1 MSTLIAPHGS
11 ATLRPLL
18 LPEEE
23 RDEALKRAR
32 TLKRL
37 PLSSREVSDLF
48 MLAMGAYTPLAGF
61 MGAADWRGAC
71 LEMRLENGLFWPLP
85 VTLSCGEDFAVAVG
99 DEVALTGEGEEILG
113 VLAVTEKYAIDKAL
127 ECREVYRTAD
137 EAHPGVAKVMA
148 QGSVNLAGP
157 VSVLSEGHFPE
168 TYQGLYLRP
177 AETRA
182 LFAKKG
188 WSTVAAFQTR
198 NPMHRSHEFLA
209 KVAIEVCDGVL
220 IHQVL
225 GALKQGDIP
234 ADVRVR
240 AIDWL
245 VANHFAEGRVI
256 QAGYPIEMR
265 YAGPREAL
273 LHALFRQN
281 FGCSHLVVGRDH
293 AGLGGYYG
301 PYDAHRIF
309 DEIGADS
316 LAIRPED
323 RRHVLLLRL
332 PGHGDGER
340 VLRRR
345 RREGPGERGGTLSRG
360 GGGGDGRRP
369 GPALPPGRRRET
381 PHLGH
386 PAARDVRGRR
396 GGPAR
401 IQPRWR
407 ARHPPGL
414 LRRHPVTLYY
424 KYR

>member
-1 MSTLIAPHGS
+1 MSTLIPPHGN
-11 ATLRPLL
+11 AALKPLL
-18 LPEEE
+18 LPPDE
-23 RDEALKRAR
+23 RADALARARALK
-32 TLKRL
+32 KL

-48 MLAMGAYTPLAGF
+48 MLAMGAYSPLEGF
-61 MGAADWRGAC
+61 MGEADWRGAC

-85 VTLSCGEDFAVAVG
+85 ITLSCGEDFAVAVG
-99 DEVALTGEGEEILG
+99 DEVALTDEDGEILG
-113 VLAVTEKYAIDKAL
+113 ILTVAETYAIDKNL
-127 ECREVYRTAD
+127 ECREVYRTTD
-137 EAHPGVAKVMA
+137 QAHPGVAKVMA
-148 QGSVNLAGP
+148 QGEVNLAGP

-168 TYQGLYLRP
+168 TYRGLYLRP
-177 AETRA
+177 AEMRA
-182 LFAKKG
+182 LFAEKG

-293 AGLGGYYG
+293 AGLGDYYG

-309 DEIGADS
+309 DEIGDDS
-316 LAIRPED
+316 LAIRPLKID
-323 RRHVLLLRL
+323 DTFWCFDCRGMATGNVCFAA
-332 PGHGDGER
+332 DGEDPPSEDQR
-340 VLRRR
+340 YRGVAAVATGEAAGRPCPNDDDGKLRISGTRLRQMFANREAIPPEFSRDGVLAI
-345 RREGPGERGGTLSRG
+345 LQAHY
-360 GGGGDGRRP
+360 DG
-369 GPALPPGRRRET
+369 
-381 PHLGH
+381 
-386 PAARDVRGRR
+386 AA
-396 GGPAR
+396 
-401 IQPRWR
+401 
-407 ARHPPGL
+407 
-414 LRRHPVTLYY
+414 
-424 KYR
+424 

>member
-1 MSTLIAPHGS
+1 MLALIPPHGGG
-11 ATLRPLL
+11 ALKPLL
-18 LPEEE
+18 LPGEE
-23 RDEALKRAR
+23 RDEALKRAC
-32 TLKRL
+32 TLKTL

-71 LEMRLENGLFWPLP
+71 LDMHLESGLFWPLP
-85 VTLSCGEDFAVAVG
+85 ITLSCDEDSGVGVG
-99 DEVALTGEGEEILG
+99 DEVALTDEGGEILG
-113 VLAVTEKYAIDKAL
+113 ILAISETYTIDKAL
-127 ECREVYRTAD
+127 ECREVYRTTD

-148 QGSVNLAGP
+148 QGAVNLAGA

-168 TYQGLYLRP
+168 TYRGLYLRP

-182 LFAKKG
+182 LFVEKG

-209 KVAIEVCDGVL
+209 KVALEICDGLL

-225 GALKQGDIP
+225 GALKAGDIP

-245 VANHFAEGRVI
+245 VANHFTENRVI

-301 PYDAHRIF
+301 PYDAHRVF

-316 LAIRPED
+316 LAIRPIKVDDTFHCFDCRGMATGNVCFAAEGGKAAPSEEERY
-323 RRHVLLLRL
+323 RRVAAVATGDAVGR
-332 PGHGDGER
+332 PCRHGDEGKLRISGTRLREMFANGEPIPPEYSR
-340 VLRRR
+340 DGVVAILQAHYD
-345 RREGPGERGGTLSRG
+345 GT
-360 GGGGDGRRP
+360 
-369 GPALPPGRRRET
+369 A
-381 PHLGH
+381 
-386 PAARDVRGRR
+386 
-396 GGPAR
+396 
-401 IQPRWR
+401 
-407 ARHPPGL
+407 
-414 LRRHPVTLYY
+414 
-424 KYR
+424 